1 MDFFR
6 CAAARVVAVEVTAH
20 SLGDGG
26 FTRLVQALP
35 RLSLTLSL
43 SLPLSLSHP
52 LSLHAARAGAAPAV
66 SHSLSLSLSL
76 FLSLTLFLFTR
87 LVQALPRL
95 SLPLSLSHPSFSLS
109 SLFLFSRLVQA
120 LPRLS
125 LPLSLSHPSF
135 SSRGSCR
142 RCPGFAR
149 CTRSCC
155 ATTTWAPRVCAA
167 THPSER
173 CHCVKTSSFR
183 DQLKF
188 KTTSIPKTC
197 I

>member
-66 SHSLSLSLSL
+66 SPSFSLSSL
-76 FLSLTLFLFTR
+76 FLSLI
-87 LVQALPRL
+87 
-95 SLPLSLSHPSFSLS
+95 PLSLLAARAGAAPAVSPSFSLS

-120 LPRLS
+120 LPRLRALHS
-125 LPLSLSHPSF
+125 LVLRDDDVGATGVCRNPPQRAMPL
-135 SSRGSCR
+135 R
-142 RCPGFAR
+142 
-149 CTRSCC
+149 
-155 ATTTWAPRVCAA
+155 
-167 THPSER
+167 
-173 CHCVKTSSFR
+173 
-183 DQLKF
+183 
-188 KTTSIPKTC
+188 
-197 I
+197 

>member
-66 SHSLSLSLSL
+66 S
-76 FLSLTLFLFTR
+76 
-87 LVQALPRL
+87 
-95 SLPLSLSHPSFSLS
+95 PSFSLS

-120 LPRLS
+120 LPRLRALHS
-125 LPLSLSHPSF
+125 LVLRDDDVGATGVCRNPPQRAMPL
-135 SSRGSCR
+135 R
-142 RCPGFAR
+142 
-149 CTRSCC
+149 
-155 ATTTWAPRVCAA
+155 
-167 THPSER
+167 
-173 CHCVKTSSFR
+173 
-183 DQLKF
+183 
-188 KTTSIPKTC
+188 
-197 I
+197 